1 MILAVRASGRRRSNS
16 SLLLEAAVE
25 AAAEAA
31 GANGR
36 ERRVVDLAALSFR
49 GCTGCGSCRAGYER
63 CVLDDD
69 LTPVLA
75 DVAEAGA
82 LFLSAP
88 NYFGYVSG
96 IFKSFLDRWYSLRDG
111 RRKLRVPEG
120 RPLLFVLSQGHPD
133 PAAYSAA
140 TAQFDKIFRSY
151 GCEPRILVGAGLEE
165 AGTAAANEPLLAAAR
180 RLGREIGEALR

>member
-1 MILAVRASGRRRSNS
+1 
-16 SLLLEAAVE
+16 VE

-31 GANGR
+31 GERGR

-49 GCTGCGSCRAGYER
+49 GCTGCGSCRAGFER
-63 CVLDDD
+63 CVLDDE

-75 DVAEAGA
+75 DLTEASA

-88 NYFGYVSG
+88 NYYGYVSG
-96 IFKSFLDRWYSLRDG
+96 ICKSFLDRWYSLRDG
-111 RRKLRVPEG
+111 DRKLRVPEG

-133 PAAYSAA
+133 PAAYGAA

-151 GCEPRILVGAGLEE
+151 GFEPRILVGAGLEK
-165 AGTAAANEPLLAAAR
+165 AGSAAENEPLLAEAR
-180 RLGREIGEALR
+180 RLGREIGTALR